1 MAALHLKP
9 QNARTHSPKQIE
21 LLAGS
26 IARFGFLTPV
36 LLGAEDG
43 VVAGHG
49 PLDAAKR
56 RGMTEGPP
64 VSRAHHYPAEQRAY
78 ALGDNRLAE
87 LSGWDEA
94 LLELEL

>member
-1 MAALHLKP
+1 MVK
-9 QNARTHSPKQIE
+9 RTHSPKQIE

-26 IARFGFLTPV
+26 IARFGFVTPV

-49 PLDAAKR
+49 RLETAKSL
-56 RGMTEGPP
+56 GMTEVPT
-64 VSRAHHYPAEQRAY
+64 VSLAHLSPAEQRAY